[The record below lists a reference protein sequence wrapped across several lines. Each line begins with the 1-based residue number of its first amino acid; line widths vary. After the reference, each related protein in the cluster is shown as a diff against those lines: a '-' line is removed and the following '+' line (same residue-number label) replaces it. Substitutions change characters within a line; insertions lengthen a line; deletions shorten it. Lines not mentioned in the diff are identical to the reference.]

1 MTDTFR
7 MPPFEDD
14 PQADLS
20 SCGSSEPA
28 GSVTDP
34 FSADS
39 FRFDPDPLPV
49 SEPEPVQAFEP
60 EPQAP
65 PAFEPEPQAAHSFVP
80 EAAHEISAAQEDA
93 AVFNS
98 LAPPEPEPPAAV
110 LPPPPP
116 APPAVIVPPP
126 APAPAPQL
134 AAAPQQGPVI
144 YFIDDSATMREVMKI
159 AFRKEKLSL
168 IACSDAASALSQ
180 FDSNPPNVV
189 ITDVIMPDQ
198 DGYSVCS
205 QIKQN
210 PRFSSTP
217 VLLMSGVVNKSVADR
232 AVAVH
237 ADELIRKP
245 FQPNELIARVRTF
258 LHPKAPAVQAP
269 PPVSVHAPALP
280 PASSLGGI
288 FAPPAPP
295 PLPRAAARPPAP
307 VPPAASES
315 AWPRALAE
323 AFTPPQQQ
331 PPPPPQM
338 PQRPVHAAAPLRP
351 AATPAADIQKYRA
364 EILRLELLIKKLQTE
379 LQIEREYT
387 QTLEVHC
394 RTLQGAE

>member
-14 PQADLS
+14 PQIDLS
-20 SCGSSEPA
+20 SSGSSESA

-34 FSADS
+34 FSAES
-39 FRFDPDPLPV
+39 FGFEPDPLPV
-49 SEPEPVQAFEP
+49 SEPEVAPAHEP
-60 EPQAP
+60 EP
-65 PAFEPEPQAAHSFVP
+65 AAEFA
-80 EAAHEISAAQEDA
+80 AAHEEPAD
-93 AVFNS
+93 FNS
-98 LAPPEPEPPAAV
+98 FAPSEPELPAAA

-116 APPAVIVPPP
+116 PPVIVPPP
-126 APAPAPQL
+126 AVVPAPQQ
-134 AAAPQQGPVI
+134 AAEPKLGPTI

-168 IACSDAASALSQ
+168 VACSDAASALSQ
-180 FDSNPPNVV
+180 FDSNPPDVV

-210 PRFSSTP
+210 PRFSSVP

-245 FQPNELIARVRTF
+245 FQPNELIARVRAF
-258 LHPKAPAVQAP
+258 LHPKAPAPQAHP
-269 PPVSVHAPALP
+269 PASARVPA
-280 PASSLGGI
+280 PASSLGNV
-288 FAPPAPP
+288 FAPPA
-295 PLPRAAARPPAP
+295 AAARPSAP
-307 VPPAASES
+307 PPSAAGDS

-331 PPPPPQM
+331 VPQQQAPPPPQM
-338 PQRPVHAAAPLRP
+338 PQRPVHPGMPARPAAAPS
-351 AATPAADIQKYRA
+351 ADIQKYRA
-364 EILRLELLIKKLQTE
+364 EILRLELLVKKLQTE